1 MNRKIA
7 RLMILLL
14 STLLLNVGCQSTQPT
29 TKQLLQEDYVQM
41 TDAELLNYYQQ
52 LVEGIEEPNSGG
64 GGFGFG
70 LGIGIG
76 LGSNSS
82 VGLGASKGPER
93 EYTTEALQQRR
104 NQVRLELSR
113 RGLEPVSTQ

>member
-1 MNRKIA
+1 MKRTIA
-7 RLMILLL
+7 HLMILLL
-14 STLLLNVGCQSTQPT
+14 GMLLLTVGCQSTRPT

-41 TDAELLNYYQQ
+41 TDAELLIYYQQ
-52 LVEGIEEPNSGG
+52 LVEGIEEPHSGG

-70 LGIGIG
+70 IGVGFGIGG
-76 LGSNSS
+76 DSA

-93 EYTTEALQQRR
+93 EYSTEALKQRR
-104 NQVRLELSR
+104 DQVRLELAR